1 MPFSENVVFSG
12 FGIGSCTLLGF
23 NHYFF
28 LFIVLS
34 GWDVIPFFLFDVS
47 DITSVVLII
56 VMCLIC
62 DLGCVLYQ
70 LDVKNSRQ
78 KGELGCERL
87 RANAVVFRQLTF

>member
-1 MPFSENVVFSG
+1 MLYFRV
-12 FGIGSCTLLGF
+12 LGLVRVLCWDLITI
-23 NHYFF
+23 FF